1 MRNLDYS
8 SDTVQRIVRLSHEYL
23 VDHNTE
29 PELDKKITPLSLAEI
44 LIYSM
49 NATTENGMSIHRTSI
64 SVLRRIWV
72 SVYIM
77 GKMSMPFGFAFHS
90 FHLFRCIFTLWLHKL
105 ISVIF
110 NHGIS
115 ISKQIMNKQ
124 KIVIFHGLLIS
135 IFFNSPLLSFANYL

>member
-8 SDTVQRIVRLSHEYL
+8 SDTVQRIARLSHEYL

-29 PELDKKITPLSLAEI
+29 PELDRKISPLSLEEI

-49 NATTENGMSIHRTSI
+49 NATTEKGMSIHRTSI
-64 SVLRRIWV
+64 SVLWRIWV

-77 GKMSMPFGFAFHS
+77 GKMFMPLGFAFHS
-90 FHLFRCIFTLWLHKL
+90 FHLFRCIFTFWLHKL
-105 ISVIF
+105 VSVIF

-115 ISKQIMNKQ
+115 ISKQTMNKQ
-124 KIVIFHGLLIS
+124 QICDIS
-135 IFFNSPLLSFANYL
+135 WSVNIHFL